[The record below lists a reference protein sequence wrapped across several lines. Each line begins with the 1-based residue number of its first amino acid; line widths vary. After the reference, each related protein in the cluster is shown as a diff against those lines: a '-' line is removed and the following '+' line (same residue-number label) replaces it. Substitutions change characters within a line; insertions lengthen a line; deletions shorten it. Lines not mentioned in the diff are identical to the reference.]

1 MEVLRAAV
9 GNDAGYDAYLAV
21 IPASAL
27 ADMYLRHGSQLLE
40 GNVRTYLGRVG
51 NVNRGIANTLAK
63 EPEKF
68 FAYNNGIAATA
79 CAVSIRT
86 GQDGGLLLTEAT
98 DLQIVN
104 GAQTTASLAAARRE
118 KKLPVE
124 AVFVPMKLS
133 VVPPEISRR
142 LLAPSIGGSQ
152 VQTHWFYERARGQHL
167 KGFVTGEIALKK
179 PRQPIPHPS

>member
-1 MEVLRAAV
+1 
-9 GNDAGYDAYLAV
+9 
-21 IPASAL
+21 
-27 ADMYLRHGSQLLE
+27 MYLRHGSRLLE

-51 NVNRGIANTLAK
+51 NVNRGIANTLAR

-133 VVPPEISRR
+133 VVPSELATEMIPNVSKFAIARIPSARATFLPIMSSTAASRKSR
-142 LLAPSIGGSQ
+142 DDCSHQVLVALRCRPIGFTSVRVVSI
-152 VQTHWFYERARGQHL
+152 
-167 KGFVTGEIALKK
+167 
-179 PRQPIPHPS
+179 